1 MKRVVKLL
9 SQSYLPNQGR
19 YPRITSEAKSLIKQG
34 HKILIFGWDR
44 VGNCPESELIGDIE
58 VRRVSVMSKEMRG
71 PVQILFLVAFWINSF
86 VRLLNENIDI
96 IHCHNLDVM
105 PLGYILSRVKGCR
118 LIYDAHEPDYYTLWP
133 ERWHFLLKIIDRIEL
148 FLAKRS
154 HAVIVTNNYQMEK
167 FKNNGI
173 INIRI
178 IGNYPIDDFIIN
190 TPKKDVKDKGV
201 VFGRIG
207 TIYPDIGLEEVS
219 LAMEEIIKKYPDT
232 RLFLAGRVV
241 GVYEQQF
248 NEILKRLE
256 GYVEYT
262 GTYRAEEM
270 TDLYRKIDVSLLIY
284 RRNKWFKNITP
295 TKFYDTLANGVP
307 VIMTDIGRLGKIIEE
322 NRCGL
327 VVDENDIKAIVQ
339 AMERMLTDKD
349 MRKEM
354 SENGLNLIKRE
365 YNWDKMAEELREIYA
380 TL

>member
-1 MKRVVKLL
+1 
-9 SQSYLPNQGR
+9 
-19 YPRITSEAKSLIKQG
+19 
-34 HKILIFGWDR
+34 
-44 VGNCPESELIGDIE
+44 
-58 VRRVSVMSKEMRG
+58 
-71 PVQILFLVAFWINSF
+71 
-86 VRLLNENIDI
+86 
-96 IHCHNLDVM
+96 
-105 PLGYILSRVKGCR
+105 
-118 LIYDAHEPDYYTLWP
+118 
-133 ERWHFLLKIIDRIEL
+133 
-148 FLAKRS
+148 
-154 HAVIVTNNYQMEK
+154 
-167 FKNNGI
+167 
-173 INIRI
+173 
-178 IGNYPIDDFIIN
+178 
-190 TPKKDVKDKGV
+190 
-201 VFGRIG
+201 
-207 TIYPDIGLEEVS
+207 
-219 LAMEEIIKKYPDT
+219 MEEIIKKYPDT